1 MVQKARIA
9 EKYISVAQRAPDQPI
24 FSELGVSLTM
34 RIPMN
39 RRDNVLTATW
49 RIIFQR
55 GSPLLRREPRPK
67 GMDMPTMK
75 RKAGKTRSTKV
86 MPLLPWKCFIHDGT
100 ILSDTP
106 ARSLTK
112 IMVNITR
119 PRRASIEVMRAGRTG
134 PEARASESGAVD

>member
-1 MVQKARIA
+1 MRKARCRLAAGAGFCGGGKGQQAGIA

-24 FSELGVSLTM
+24 FSELGVSLTI

-39 RRDNVLTATW
+39 RRDNVRPATW
-49 RIIFQR
+49 RMIFQR

-86 MPLLPWKCFIHDGT
+86 MPLLPWKCFIHAGT
-100 ILSDTP
+100 ILSDAP
-106 ARSLTK
+106 ARSLT
-112 IMVNITR
+112 
-119 PRRASIEVMRAGRTG
+119 
-134 PEARASESGAVD
+134 